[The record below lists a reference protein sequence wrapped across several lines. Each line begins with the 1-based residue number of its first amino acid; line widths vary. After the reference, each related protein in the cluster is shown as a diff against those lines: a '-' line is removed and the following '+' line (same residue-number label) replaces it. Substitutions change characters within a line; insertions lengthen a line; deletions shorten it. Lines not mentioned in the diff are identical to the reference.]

1 MSLPI
6 SVPPV
11 LQWEQ
16 PIVLISLSIY
26 PPTPGW
32 RPTGIILSEVISLEK
47 THDLSSSSKS
57 EVQKVADGVGRK
69 MFLMLER

>member
-16 PIVLISLSIY
+16 PVVLIIY

-32 RPTGIILSEVISLEK
+32 RLTGIILSEVISLEK

-57 EVQKVADGVGRK
+57 EVQKFADGVGRK
-69 MFLMLER
+69 MFLMLEI